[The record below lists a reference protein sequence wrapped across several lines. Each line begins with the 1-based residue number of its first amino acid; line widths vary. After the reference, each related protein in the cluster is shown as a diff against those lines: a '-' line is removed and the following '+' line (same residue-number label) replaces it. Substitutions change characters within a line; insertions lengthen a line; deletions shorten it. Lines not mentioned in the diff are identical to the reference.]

1 MSVIDA
7 LSRHDA
13 LSFEVFPPRTDAGM
27 EKLCGSVLPQLYSLR
42 PDAVSCTYSAGGA
55 DVGKNLEILGRV
67 AKDGRCL
74 PATHFTCIG
83 NTAQSA
89 KAQLQTCLDSGIH
102 HVLAL
107 RGDPPAGWAGS
118 GGELQSAGELVT
130 LIRQEFGDA
139 FTIAVAGAPEGHP
152 GSRSLEAEIAL
163 LKQKQDSGADYI
175 ITRLCWDMDAFRYW
189 LDAIRA
195 AGIRL
200 PVEASVMP
208 VLDQAETISTAFS
221 HGGSAIP
228 QSLREIISKNWI
240 YPNPFVKDP
249 FDARAEQKKA
259 DFRKAGME
267 YTVHQIHEYQ
277 ACGVNGIHLFTR
289 NRYEDTAL
297 IVRESGLLDGLKTG
311 S

>member
-74 PATHFTCIG
+74 PVTHFTCIG

-89 KAQLQTCLDSGIH
+89 KAQLQTYLDSGIH

-118 GGELQSAGELVT
+118 GGKLQSAGELVT
-130 LIRQEFGDA
+130 LIRQEFGNA

-228 QSLREIISKNWI
+228 QSLREIISKSWI

>member
-83 NTAQSA
+83 NTAQSV
-89 KAQLQTCLDSGIH
+89 KAQLQTYLDSGIH

>member
-55 DVGKNLEILGRV
+55 DVGKNLEILSRV

-74 PATHFTCIG
+74 PVTHFTCIG

-89 KAQLQTCLDSGIH
+89 KAQLQAYLNCGIH

>member
-42 PDAVSCTYSAGGA
+42 PDAVSCAYSAGGA

-89 KAQLQTCLDSGIH
+89 KAQLQAYLDSGIH

>member
-1 MSVIDA
+1 M
-7 LSRHDA
+7 
-13 LSFEVFPPRTDAGM
+13 
-27 EKLCGSVLPQLYSLR
+27 
-42 PDAVSCTYSAGGA
+42 
-55 DVGKNLEILGRV
+55 GKNLEILGRV

-89 KAQLQTCLDSGIH
+89 KAQLQTYLDSGIH

>member
-89 KAQLQTCLDSGIH
+89 KAQLQTYLDGGIH

-249 FDARAEQKKA
+249 FDAPSIR
-259 DFRKAGME
+259 
-267 YTVHQIHEYQ
+267 
-277 ACGVNGIHLFTR
+277 FTNIR
-289 NRYEDTAL
+289 PA
-297 IVRESGLLDGLKTG
+297 V
-311 S
+311 